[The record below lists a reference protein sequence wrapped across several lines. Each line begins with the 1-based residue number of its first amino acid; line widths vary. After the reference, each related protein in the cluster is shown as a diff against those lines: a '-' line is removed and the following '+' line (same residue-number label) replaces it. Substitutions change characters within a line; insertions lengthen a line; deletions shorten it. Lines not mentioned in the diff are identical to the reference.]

1 LDFSREGTVRTHST
15 GNESIEMYLKTVAEL
30 GGAGAPV
37 PIAQIAGSL
46 EVTPVSAGEM
56 IKRLSQQGLVEHIP
70 YKGAQL
76 TAEGARAAH
85 SIIRRQ
91 RLWECFLVD
100 HLQLNWAG
108 AYEMACRLEHATS
121 NVVAEALSAY
131 LGHPEKCPH
140 GKPIPNQDGQMP
152 ELEGI
157 PLNKLR
163 IAQSARIVA
172 ITNNRTDV
180 LAYLQQRRLLPGAQ
194 VRLQSVAPM
203 DGPLTLS
210 TDSGSATIGQALAE
224 FILVQPLT
232 LLEEE
237 RPPDSITLDQLRPGE
252 SATILHVGGQGPR
265 RRRFLEM
272 GLVHGEQIRA
282 ERVAP
287 LGDPVEYFVKGYHLS
302 LRHDEARHIQVAR
315 D

>member
-1 LDFSREGTVRTHST
+1 
-15 GNESIEMYLKTVAEL
+15 MYLKTVAEL
-30 GGAGAPV
+30 GGAAAPV
-37 PIAQIAGSL
+37 PIAQIASSL

-56 IKRLSQQGLVEHIP
+56 IKRLSQQGLIEHLP

-76 TAEGARAAH
+76 TTEGVQAAH

-121 NVVAEALSAY
+121 NVVAEALSSY
-131 LGHPEKCPH
+131 LGHPQKCPH

-152 ELEGI
+152 QLEGV
-157 PLNKLR
+157 PLSKLR
-163 IAQSARIVA
+163 IGQPARIVA
-172 ITNNRTDV
+172 VTNNRTDV
-180 LAYLQQRRLLPGAQ
+180 LAYLQQRALLPGAQ
-194 VRLQSVAPM
+194 VRIQSVAPM
-203 DGPLTLS
+203 DGPLTL
-210 TDSGSATIGQALAE
+210 TMDSGSVTIGQALAE

-232 LLEEE
+232 QTEEE
-237 RPPDSITLDQLRPGE
+237 PQPESMTLDQLRPGE

-272 GLVHGEQIRA
+272 GLVRGEQIRA

-287 LGDPVEYFVKGYHLS
+287 LGDPVEYCLKGYHLS
-302 LRHDEARHIQVAR
+302 LRHDEARQIQITR